1 MSKTILVTGSTG
13 YVGTWVVKYLLEDG
27 YHVRITV
34 RDKSKSEKYAFIQ
47 KIANDAA
54 GEIEV
59 FEADLLKA
67 GSYNDAA
74 SGCDAIIHLASPFT
88 LRFKDPV
95 KELIVPALEGTKNVL
110 AAATASPTV
119 KKVVLTSSVVSVYGD
134 NIDMQEKGLQELSED
149 DFNES
154 STETHQPY
162 SYSKVKAE
170 LAAWDIAKQQSQWE
184 LVVINPAFV
193 MGPPLTTNTNSESI
207 QFMKDILR
215 GKFITGA
222 PYLEIAFV
230 DVRDAARA
238 HILALKKEDAEG
250 RYIIAERVI
259 DFMSFTQ
266 LIKSQYPGKYPL
278 PLMKTPKF
286 MLYLVG
292 WAFGLTSKYISR
304 NVGYHFKI
312 NNSKSK
318 QDLKLVYSP
327 FEATIKD
334 MIEAMKNLNLIKS

>member
-95 KELIVPALEGTKNVL
+95 KELIVPALQGTKNVL

-266 LIKSQYPGKYPL
+266 LIKSLYPGKYPL

-292 WAFGLTSKYISR
+292 WAFGLTTKYISR

>member
-27 YHVRITV
+27 YHVRIAV

-47 KIANDAA
+47 KIADETA

-67 GSYNDAA
+67 GSYNEAA

-110 AAATASPTV
+110 AAATASATV

-134 NIDMQEKGLQELSED
+134 NIDMQEKGLQELTED

-238 HILALKKEDAEG
+238 HILALEKEDAKG

-266 LIKSQYPGKYPL
+266 LIKSLYPGKYPL

-292 WAFGLTSKYISR
+292 WAFGLTTKYISR
-304 NVGYHFKI
+304 NVGYRFKI

-318 QDLKLVYSP
+318 EDLKLVYSP

-334 MIEAMKNLNLIKS
+334 MIEAMKKLNLVKS